1 MDFRLGDSQQL
12 LASIARD
19 FLTKHVP
26 PALVQE
32 LALAPGGFHDELW
45 NEMASL
51 GWPGLL
57 VPGALGGGDGTLL
70 DVMVLVEEMGRAC
83 LPGPYIHSAVVAT
96 SLLLDAASRAQ
107 RERLLPPMALGER
120 RCALA
125 ITEESAAFEPEAIAL
140 RGEVGGRL
148 NGRKLFVK
156 DAHVADH
163 LVVAARGDGGITVFL
178 VERDRAGILLV
189 PLPAM
194 SGEKLF
200 EVTFSDVGVR
210 ATDVIGVEGRGWEA
224 LAPALRLGALGRGAE
239 MVGAAQRVLDLCV
252 DYGKVRVQSGRPIGS
267 FQAIQHACADLVRD
281 VDSARALLRAA
292 AWKVE
297 SGLAAAAD
305 VAMAKAYAGEACLAV
320 ARKGHQVLGA
330 ISFCEEH
337 PLHLLHK
344 RIHAASL
351 DFGDAAAHYETVASA
366 IGLA

>member
-1 MDFRLGDSQQL
+1 MDFAPTDSQQL
-12 LASIARD
+12 LATIARD

-26 PALVQE
+26 PTLVQE
-32 LALAPGGFHDELW
+32 LALDPVGFREDLW
-45 NEMASL
+45 SEMASL

-57 VPGALGGGDGTLL
+57 VPAALGGGDGSLL
-70 DVMVLVEEMGRAC
+70 DVMILVEEMGRAC
-83 LPGPYIHSAVVAT
+83 LPGPYIPSAVVAT
-96 SLLLDAASRAQ
+96 SLLGAAASPGQ
-107 RERLLPPMALGER
+107 QERVLPAMALGDR

-125 ITEESAAFEPEAIAL
+125 ITEETAAFEPEAIAL

-156 DAHVADH
+156 DAHVAHD
-163 LVVAARGDGGITVFL
+163 LLIAARGRAGITLLL
-178 VERDRAGILLV
+178 VERERAGVSLV
-189 PLPAM
+189 PMTVM

-200 EVTFSDVGVR
+200 EVRCADV
-210 ATDVIGVEGRGWEA
+210 DVHADDVVGLEGRGWDA
-224 LAPALRLGALGRGAE
+224 LAPALRVGALARGAE
-239 MVGAAQRVLDLCV
+239 MVGAAGRVLDLCV
-252 DYGKVRVQSGRPIGS
+252 EYARVRVQSGRPIGS

-281 VDSARALLRAA
+281 VDSARALVRAA

-297 SGLAAAAD
+297 TGQPAEGD

-320 ARKGHQVLGA
+320 ARKGHQLLGA

-351 DFGDAAAHYETVASA
+351 DFGDAPAHYETVAAA

>member
-1 MDFRLGDSQQL
+1 MDFRPGESQQL
-12 LASIARD
+12 LAGIARD
-19 FLTKHVP
+19 FLAKHVP
-26 PALVQE
+26 PTLVQE
-32 LALAPGGFHDELW
+32 LALDPVGFRLDLW
-45 NEMASL
+45 SEMSSL

-83 LPGPYIHSAVVAT
+83 LPGPYVHSAVVAT
-96 SLLLDAASRAQ
+96 SLLLAEASEAQ
-107 RERLLPPMALGER
+107 RERLLPPLALGEQ

-125 ITEESAAFEPEAIAL
+125 ITEESAAFEPAAIAL
-140 RGEVGGRL
+140 AGEVGGRL

-163 LVVAARGDGGITVFL
+163 LLVAARGVAGITLFV
-178 VERDRAGILLV
+178 VDRARRGIALS
-189 PLPAM
+189 PLSAM

-200 EVTFSDVGVR
+200 EVTFHDVATRAADVVGV
-210 ATDVIGVEGRGWEA
+210 AGRGWDA
-224 LAPALRLGALGRGAE
+224 LAPALRLGALARGAE
-239 MVGAAQRVLDLCV
+239 MVGAAQRILDLCV
-252 DYGKVRVQSGRPIGS
+252 DYGRVRVQSGRPIGS

-297 SGLAAAAD
+297 SGRDAAAD

-320 ARKGHQVLGA
+320 ARRGHQILGA

-344 RIHAASL
+344 RIHAGSL
-351 DFGDAAAHYETVASA
+351 DFGDAAAHYETVARSL
-366 IGLA
+366 GLA